1 MFWFILFIILL
12 VVIFVV
18 MKAISNKKSS
28 TARIA
33 PVSPVFE
40 KRYTWRYGKMTE
52 ADNVFDAW
60 TSGDFKAMLAQLN
73 TDTNMIDR
81 HYLLMSIISHAYR
94 NRDDKEKRTI
104 CHQVAQ
110 MHIKEFPKIKAA
122 LEKDFEGLPGLEGRC
137 PHVPT
142 FQQYATILT
151 EEERFS
157 EAIAVC
163 ESAIHFGLS
172 DGTKGGFQ
180 GRIERIK
187 KKEIKLKKLKNSELG
202 A

>member
-12 VVIFVV
+12 CFIFVV
-18 MKAISNKKSS
+18 MKPISNKKSS

-33 PVSPVFE
+33 PISPIFG
-40 KRYTWRYGKMTE
+40 KRYTWRFGKMTE

-60 TSGDFKAMLAQLN
+60 TSSDFNAMLAQLN

-81 HYLLMSIISHAYR
+81 HHLLMSIISHAYK
-94 NRDDKEKRTI
+94 NRDDKEMRTI

-110 MHIKEFPKIKAA
+110 LHIKEFPMIKAA

-172 DGTKGGFQ
+172 DGTKGDFQ